1 MNPVFNEWL
10 ELILRWA
17 HVFAGIMWVG
27 ATFYFTWLDGRF
39 TELEENAAKNPDEKN
54 PEKFVWMV
62 HSGGFYL
69 VEKQKNPKLMTQT
82 LHWFKWEAATTW
94 ITGILLFGLLYYH
107 RGILVNFEDEQ
118 SRASGWFFGIC
129 TLIAAYS
136 PLVFDKVWVRGQN
149 RSVAFRILYSSLAA
163 IGHVVG
169 WIGLL
174 VIYVFLG
181 NTFLPHSLFG
191 FIGWFTGSATCL
203 SVFFLI
209 AGWLVYDTLWNS
221 RLFANEI
228 VGAVI
233 SFGLIVMVSWGS
245 SHYFSARG
253 AYMQL
258 GAMMG
263 TIMAANVW
271 MRILPAQR
279 RMVAALKA
287 GTPPNL
293 EEGARAKARSKH
305 NAFIVIP
312 VVFLMI
318 SNHYPGTYGSPKNWI
333 ILSVLVLVGW
343 GVAKLIRGA

>member
-39 TELEENAAKNPDEKN
+39 TELEEKAAKNPDGQN

-82 LHWFKWEAATTW
+82 LHWFRWEAAITW
-94 ITGILLFGLLYYH
+94 LSGFLLFGLMYYH
-107 RGILVNFEDEQ
+107 RGNLINFEDAPI
-118 SRASGWFFGIC
+118 SKS
-129 TLIAAYS
+129 AAMW
-136 PLVFDKVWVRGQN
+136 L
-149 RSVAFRILYSSLAA
+149 SLGM
-163 IGHVVG
+163 IVVG
-169 WIGLL
+169 WVAYDLL
-174 VIYVFLG
+174 WKFCR
-181 NTFLPHSLFG
+181 N
-191 FIGWFTGSATCL
+191 
-203 SVFFLI
+203 
-209 AGWLVYDTLWNS
+209 DTLGIIICYV
-221 RLFANEI
+221 LTVVA
-228 VGAVI
+228 A
-233 SFGLIVMVSWGS
+233 
-245 SHYFSARG
+245 YFSCYYFSGRG
-253 AYMQL
+253 AYLQI

-287 GTPPNL
+287 GTPPDL
-293 EEGARAKARSKH
+293 QEGARAKARSKH
-305 NAFIVIP
+305 NSFIVIP
-312 VVFLMI
+312 VVFTMI

-343 GVAKLIRGA
+343 GVAKIIRRA